1 MTPLGLIKRMLLLI
15 EEAYERPG
23 QPFHVGQHLD
33 DTAVP
38 GNHPGQIRS
47 NDDAPTPKIV
57 KEL

>member
-1 MTPLGLIKRMLLLI
+1 MLLLI